1 MQGKSKRTSGGKI
14 RKAVIEDAPFI
25 HTAIQKYASAA
36 DLLIKPLAD
45 IYSQIRE
52 YFIYEVKGKPAGV
65 IALHIY
71 WSDMAEIRSFVVEQ
85 ESRMKGGGGR
95 LLKAAMSE
103 AKKMGITKV
112 FALTKIPGYFISRG
126 FKEVEK
132 AALPQKIWKDCLN
145 CPKFPGC
152 DETAVL
158 FDYNGVKV

>member
-1 MQGKSKRTSGGKI
+1 MPGKSKRPSGGKI

-25 HTAIQKYASAA
+25 HMAIQKYASAA

-85 ESRMKGGGGR
+85 ESRMKGG
-95 LLKAAMSE
+95 
-103 AKKMGITKV
+103 
-112 FALTKIPGYFISRG
+112 
-126 FKEVEK
+126 
-132 AALPQKIWKDCLN
+132 
-145 CPKFPGC
+145 
-152 DETAVL
+152 
-158 FDYNGVKV
+158 